1 MYKSVCPMMGYIH
14 EEFEYLP
21 RMQTAR
27 VQVFCM
33 FQAKEGFKCGFSTSQ
48 VM

>member
-1 MYKSVCPMMGYIH
+1 MGYIH
-14 EEFEYLP
+14 EFEYLP
-21 RMQTAR
+21 LMQRAQ
-27 VQVFCM
+27 VQVLCM